1 MTKITNIS
9 DQDISPYL
17 DIIFKLK
24 DYRPAFVDLVTPLC
38 RDEPRTLREIVAKYS
53 DEEHSVWYQAYTM
66 QGKEVMEFIEVVVK
80 NKVGYPMK
88 QDTVRL
94 K

>member
-9 DQDISPYL
+9 DQDIIPYL
-17 DIIFKLK
+17 DIIFKLQ
-24 DYRPAFVDLVTPLC
+24 DYRPAFVDLITPLY

-53 DEEHSVWYQAYTM
+53 DEEHSVWYQVYTM
-66 QGKEVMEFIEVVVK
+66 RDKEVMEFIEVVVK
-80 NKVGYPMK
+80 NKVGYLMK